1 MTTQGRYKHK
11 PCSGVLDLC
20 MCPHKLHT
28 FIYTHKSFH
37 CWYNQSLRNTWTHKE
52 HRYKTE
58 AIIFWSYSL
67 SIKYCDR
74 TNLREPDWAPR
85 AEGTRP
91 CWRCSPGRT
100 RLCGWPDTQRCLPYS
115 SEEETDQM
123 SFPLWMHRIAL
134 IKTFEHFCMFVY
146 YVVYKILRNSIQ

>member
-37 CWYNQSLRNTWTHKE
+37 CWYNQSLRNKWTHKE

-67 SIKYCDR
+67 SITTQVLWQDK
-74 TNLREPDWAPR
+74 PAWARLSAQSRRYEAVLEMQPR
-85 AEGTRP
+85 QNSTVWMAWYTKMSP
-91 CWRCSPGRT
+91 ILVWRRNRWNELSSLDAQNSSCKDIWAFLYVCILCS
-100 RLCGWPDTQRCLPYS
+100 
-115 SEEETDQM
+115 
-123 SFPLWMHRIAL
+123 I
-134 IKTFEHFCMFVY
+134 
-146 YVVYKILRNSIQ
+146 